1 MDLCISTVRL
11 DYIMK
16 MRIFWSWT
24 RKTLMGCTLVS
35 KVWNWD
41 CGIDFDDGTCF
52 MNYRISRMQ
61 SVNFLKN
68 WLQKEESKTSTI
80 WLSLVNF
87 EISFKPINNLGSIF
101 PRDYAYF
108 MWNLPTIFVCLR
120 DNLRF
125 LNVTMPCLICFQIYQ
140 AWISLMH
147 MWNYIDTSSCSI
159 SLLSTR
165 LCQWMC

>member
-1 MDLCISTVRL
+1 
-11 DYIMK
+11 
-16 MRIFWSWT
+16 
-24 RKTLMGCTLVS
+24 
-35 KVWNWD
+35 
-41 CGIDFDDGTCF
+41 

-140 AWISLMH
+140 A
-147 MWNYIDTSSCSI
+147 
-159 SLLSTR
+159 
-165 LCQWMC
+165 